1 MIWSFKVGSTY
12 VKNIACQYGRDKGGE
27 QEDYTVSLLT
37 RNNSMVMGRSGEG
50 YSKIIYEL

>member
-12 VKNIACQYGRDKGGE
+12 VQNIVGQYGTDKGGE

-37 RNNSMVMGRSGEG
+37 RNNSTVMGRSGEG
-50 YSKIIYEL
+50 YSKTIYEL